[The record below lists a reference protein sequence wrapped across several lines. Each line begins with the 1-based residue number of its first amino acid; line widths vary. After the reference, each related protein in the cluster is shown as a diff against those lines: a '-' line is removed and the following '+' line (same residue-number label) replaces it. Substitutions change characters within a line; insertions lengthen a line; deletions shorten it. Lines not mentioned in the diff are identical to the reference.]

1 LGWRPFDTQP
11 AGEHTKQGLGG
22 LMKKLGM
29 IVFSGLAALSLIGF
43 MALVMFG
50 AERLLRAVGVIGH

>member
-1 LGWRPFDTQP
+1 
-11 AGEHTKQGLGG
+11 
-22 LMKKLGM
+22 MKKLGM